1 MKNKIDKCTVDYSSW
16 QMQCCGDPITVGKV
30 ADLLCIK
37 KDRYK
42 NYVGIMI
49 DYDEEHHLWGANC
62 WVRGL
67 VTRIQAVFV
76 DKYAGKDEKVRV
88 VCDPD
93 NEFFI
98 ADVYYIDGYEEC
110 DNYGHRKACDVSS
123 YIITLENVVERE
135 HHEFPECSSHGK
147 YIKIKPIIII

>member
-1 MKNKIDKCTVDYSSW
+1 MKNKIDKCTVGYSSW
-16 QMQCCGDPITVGKV
+16 QMQCCGDPIRVGKV

-37 KDRYK
+37 KDRYI
-42 NYVGIMI
+42 NYVGIEI

-76 DKYAGKDEKVRV
+76 DKYANIEDGTCNV
-88 VCDPD
+88 VDPN
-93 NEFFI
+93 NEFAI
-98 ADVYYIDGYEEC
+98 IDTDYIDGYEEC

-135 HHEFPECSSHGK
+135 CHEFPDCSSHGK
-147 YIKIKPIIII
+147 YLRIEFWFF